1 MNVFKRSN
9 HVTATR
15 HRRAL
20 SALMAEQATEATMQA
35 ILAERRQRAEAYAA
49 ANPQP
54 RAMYLIG

>member
-1 MNVFKRSN
+1 MNPFKRDS

-35 ILAERRQRAEAYAA
+35 ILDDRRKRAEAFAA

-54 RAMYLIG
+54 RAMYLLG

>member
-1 MNVFKRSN
+1 MNVFKRTS

-54 RAMYLIG
+54 RAMYLLG